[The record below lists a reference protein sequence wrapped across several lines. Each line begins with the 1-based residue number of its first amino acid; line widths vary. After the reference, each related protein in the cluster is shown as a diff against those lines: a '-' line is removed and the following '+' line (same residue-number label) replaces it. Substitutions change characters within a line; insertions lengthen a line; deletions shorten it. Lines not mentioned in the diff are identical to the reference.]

1 MSNVKILLD
10 YLKSKNAE
18 KLMPIFYNWETI
30 NYKEQKEIVRIIN
43 SNSGIKKTISKEIT
57 KAYHTVNEACGPSNN
72 PNWNTYN
79 KCDSSLSIDDLKIKI
94 KRGED
99 CINLRKSLWFI
110 NNDDEYPFGSNNKN
124 HTHPI
129 KDAIK
134 YLNQCKSLLNTMNE
148 KELQVK
154 EEAIKAREQERNHEQ
169 KIAKQERELRKKLE
183 EEIRNMKKKEQEAK
197 QKKEKQKEER
207 NKREKERNPVTGRMV
222 LKCSEGYERDPK
234 TGKCRKKCKENQ
246 VRDPKTGRCKK
257 Y

>member
-1 MSNVKILLD
+1 MSNVKLFLNA
-10 YLKSKNAE
+10 LKSRDFK
-18 KLMPIFYNWETI
+18 KSMSIFYNWETI

-43 SNSGIKKTISKEIT
+43 SNVELKQNFKKEIT
-57 KAYHTVNEACGPSNN
+57 KAYHEEKKACGPSNN

-79 KCDSSLSIDDLKIKI
+79 KCDSSSTYLLKIKI

-169 KIAKQERELRKKLE
+169 KIAKQERERRKQVEAELE
-183 EEIRNMKKKEQEAK
+183 KMKKKEQEAK
-197 QKKEKQKEER
+197 EKKQKQKEAR
-207 NKREKERNPVTGRMV
+207 NQREKERNPVTGRMV